1 MHIHHRAAALLKAGL
16 AGLTLAAAAV
26 SCGGGGGNDEEM
38 IEDAYSRCIDSLEF
52 RIKPMPAE
60 K

>member
-1 MHIHHRAAALLKAGL
+1 MKVGL
-16 AGLTLAAAAV
+16 VKVVDSRELAEIFL
-26 SCGGGGGNDEEM
+26 GGNDEEM